1 MAHAQTE
8 AATLEQ
14 ELRTLMT
21 KNSLASA
28 QLSKLKAGA
37 LLSQAE
43 RYENGAGSKLA
54 RKESL
59 DYLTKLSKNVGLNQ
73 SDLKKAS

>member
-1 MAHAQTE
+1 LAHAQTE

-43 RYENGAGSKLA
+43 RHENGGASMLA
-54 RKESL
+54 RQESL
-59 DYLTKLSKNVGLNQ
+59 DYLTKLSKNAGLKP